1 MKIVNKIFQI
11 LAVVFGLGS
20 VLLFFVPAANIVTGG
35 VTVSPVAAQLAF
47 GADLTVG
54 EVTYNMAMS
63 AHILFVFLLTAI
75 AFIMSIFAFKS
86 KGLRYSTSAFALIA
100 AVYAWV
106 IALSKDSRF
115 IDARPLKNV
124 TSIAH
129 TNIVLILAIVM
140 TLFAVFAIAYL
151 FIDDYLE
158 VKASKDK
165 KTIWQKV
172 VLFLRD
178 NKSEVK
184 KIIWP
189 SLRDVVKNTVTV
201 LVMCLIIGALIWAID
216 FGLGKLLELI
226 LGAK

>member
-1 MKIVNKIFQI
+1 MKIINRISQI
-11 LAVVFGLGS
+11 LAVVFGVGA
-20 VLLFFVPAANIVTGG
+20 VLLFFVPVANIVTGG

-47 GADLTVG
+47 GANLTVG
-54 EVTYNMAMS
+54 ETVYNMAMS
-63 AHILFVFLLTAI
+63 AHILFVFCLTVI
-75 AFIMSIFAFKS
+75 AALMSGFAFKS
-86 KGLRYSTSAFALIA
+86 KGLRYSSSAFALIA

-115 IDARPLKNV
+115 VDVRPLKNV
-124 TSIAH
+124 TSIEH
-129 TNIVLILAIVM
+129 TNIVLILAVVM

-151 FIDDYLE
+151 FIDDYIE
-158 VKASKDK
+158 AKSSKDK

-172 VLFLRD
+172 VLFFRD

-184 KIIWP
+184 KIVWP
-189 SLRDVVKNTVTV
+189 SFRDVVKNTVTV

-226 LGAK
+226 LGA